1 MAIKPPKEITV
12 TKGPAA
18 TGETFAFRVKADR
31 LDKDEQAIRG
41 SGKLEIGNKPYTI
54 KLDTLEAKQ
63 TGLSKT
69 ILSLV
74 QKGYLTDV
82 NAPPRKKSA
91 DKGE

>member
-1 MAIKPPKEITV
+1 MAMKPPKEITV
-12 TKGPAA
+12 VKGPAA
-18 TGETFAFRVKADR
+18 TGNTFGFRVKADR

-41 SGKLEIGNKPYTI
+41 TGKLEIGEKPYTI
-54 KLDTLEAKQ
+54 KLDTPEARQ
-63 TGLSKT
+63 SGLSKT